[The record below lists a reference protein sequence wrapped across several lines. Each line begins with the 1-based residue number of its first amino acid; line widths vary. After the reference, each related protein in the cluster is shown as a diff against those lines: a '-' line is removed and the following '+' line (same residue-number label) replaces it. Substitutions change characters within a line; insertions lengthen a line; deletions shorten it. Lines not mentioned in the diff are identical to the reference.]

1 MKNCLLIGRT
11 LHGIQGTG
19 KDCMKKRHLRSGVEH
34 FLCATTALI
43 LLLILMIDSIE
54 LKAIPVLLLMM
65 TIVIVNLLIL
75 KKYGKGIWLDGKY

>member
-1 MKNCLLIGRT
+1 MAKVVYRSVPT
-11 LHGIQGTG
+11 WDSEDG
-19 KDCMKKRHLRSGVEH
+19 KDCMKKRYLRSGVEH

-43 LLLILMIDSIE
+43 MLLILMIDSFE

-65 TIVIVNLLIL
+65 SIVIVNLLIL